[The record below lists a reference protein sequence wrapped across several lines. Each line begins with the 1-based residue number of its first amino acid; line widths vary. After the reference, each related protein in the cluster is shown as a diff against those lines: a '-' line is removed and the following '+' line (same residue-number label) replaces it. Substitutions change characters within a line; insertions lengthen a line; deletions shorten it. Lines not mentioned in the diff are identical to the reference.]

1 MNDVLIGNACSL
13 GAMVTDAVAST
24 RKKPKQIL
32 GIQIVSQFFY
42 AAGSIVLKGYSS
54 TAQNVVT
61 VLRNVAAMSNL
72 KSKIVEWIL
81 VLLGVVLGAIFN
93 NRGIIGWLPIVAN
106 FEYSVAVFRFKNNEK
121 ALKISL
127 IVNLIMFTAFS
138 AVIQNYVGIAANLFV
153 AVTAAVSLI
162 KGRKRKAEEPD
173 GEIIENNENEAPR
186 D

>member
-1 MNDVLIGNACSL
+1 MNEVLIGNACSL

-54 TAQNVVT
+54 TAQNVVA
-61 VLRNVAAMSNL
+61 VLRNVAAMSNIQ
-72 KSKIVEWIL
+72 SKAVEWIL
-81 VLLGVVLGAIFN
+81 IALGVALGVIFN
-93 NRGIIGWLPIVAN
+93 NRGLLGWLPIVAN
-106 FEYSVAVFRFKNNEK
+106 LEYSVAVFRFKNNER
-121 ALKISL
+121 ALKLSL
-127 IVNLIMFTAFS
+127 IVNLLMYTAFS
-138 AVIQNYVGIAANLFV
+138 AVIQNYVGVGANLFV

-162 KGRKRKAEEPD
+162 KREKRKTEERD